1 MSLINLCLEHDCAL
15 ISYDT
20 LSSVMPGASVPSS
33 AIDQLLA
40 GGVHMSK
47 CAFLTHA
54 NVALA
59 HRGDAMMAINV
70 FSALQL
76 SAARDFDAMAEA
88 MPELLAHSFTQVTAF
103 RKQHWGIDTFHGA
116 ELILVGWS
124 PALNRMQAVRWVRW
138 PQDRGFAASTVG
150 RALMLPDAEWA
161 QPPEAPDTPE
171 KMERIARDQVAY
183 VRRNHAGFNCGGRLL
198 LAEITRDSTTV
209 RTIADLEAPC

>member
-1 MSLINLCLEHDCAL
+1 MSLINLYLDHDRAL

-20 LSSVMPGASVPSS
+20 LSSVMPGAPRLSE

-40 GGVHMSK
+40 GAVHMSK

-54 NVALA
+54 HVALA
-59 HRGDAMMAINV
+59 HRGDAMLAISV
-70 FSALQL
+70 FSGLQL

-88 MPELLAHSFTQVTAF
+88 MPELLAHSFAQVTAF
-103 RKQHWGIDTFHGA
+103 RKQQFEIEAFHGA
-116 ELILVGWS
+116 ELVLVGWS
-124 PALNRMQAVRWVRW
+124 HALKRMQAVRWVRW
-138 PQDRGFAASTVG
+138 PQDRGFAASPVG
-150 RALMLPDAEWA
+150 RALLLPDAEWS
-161 QPPEAPDTPE
+161 QPPTAPDTPE

-183 VRRNHAGFNCGGRLL
+183 VRRNHAGLNCGGRLL